1 MLISSTK
8 KISSGCSALAP
19 SLDGAAPRAVRPSAL
34 PPAAPDVAERPV
46 DAS

>member
-8 KISSGCSALAP
+8 KISSRSSALAP
-19 SLDGAAPRAVRPSAL
+19 SLDGAAPRAVRPLAR

-46 DAS
+46 AAS